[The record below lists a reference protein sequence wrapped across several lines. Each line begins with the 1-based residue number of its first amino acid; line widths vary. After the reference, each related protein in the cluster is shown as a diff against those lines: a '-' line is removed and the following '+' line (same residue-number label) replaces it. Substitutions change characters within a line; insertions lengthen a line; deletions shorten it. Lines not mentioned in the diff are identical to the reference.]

1 MWGSGGL
8 VVQGEGLAQA
18 KVRTFLE
25 CVRDTKGAGVEN
37 SEGEEILSTG

>member
-1 MWGSGGL
+1 MWGSRGL

-25 CVRDTKGAGVEN
+25 CVRDTKGAGVN
-37 SEGEEILSTG
+37 SEGEEILSAG